1 MSGTIEHHMG
11 TAAMFT
17 DCADAKAVVTL
28 CRYTVPWHLDGSGF
42 LNAEALDPIFRPNL
56 LPL

>member
-1 MSGTIEHHMG
+1 
-11 TAAMFT
+11 MFT
-17 DCADAKAVVTL
+17 DCADAKAVVPL
-28 CRYTVPWHLDGSGF
+28 GRYTVPWHLYGSGF